1 MTDRRVPAESRPAPL
16 LTRRRLLRDTA
27 AAALATASSAT
38 FAQPSRSSFTLRLVR
53 PTSTGPATQTFDA
66 ASLAALGASTL
77 ATHVPWDKE
86 ARTWE
91 GVHLKRLLASVQVA
105 GRPIRVKALN
115 DYVAVIP
122 WVDIEQFDPL
132 LAWLRDGQP
141 IPVRAKGPLLVVYP
155 FSTHPE
161 LRRAEYTDRSV
172 WHVSEIVVE

>member
-1 MTDRRVPAESRPAPL
+1 MIDRRPPADRRDAPSEI
-16 LTRRRLLRDTA
+16 RRRALRTTA
-27 AAALATASSAT
+27 AALLAASAPSV
-38 FAQPSRSSFTLRLVR
+38 FAQTARTSFTLRLVR

-66 ASLAALGASTL
+66 ASLAALGPSTV

-122 WVDIEQFDPL
+122 WGDIEQFDPL

-155 FSTHPE
+155 FSAHPE